1 MKKEDFLKALDHIDY
16 DLVEE
21 YVLEKERAVKRRER
35 QRSVMRMLPVAACFI
50 LLLSIGTV
58 SLIAGM
64 QNVGK
69 GDLAPSDS
77 NAETSNPSNNL
88 EQVVYTF
95 EYDGVSYR
103 TVVADNEGDTVL
115 LQYVGNYLGN
125 VETEN
130 ANGEV
135 GIYRIYEY
143 TESRNLSR
151 ILIRIGDSYYI
162 AEQQD

>member
-21 YVLEKERAVKRRER
+21 YVLEKERAVKRRKS
-35 QRSVMRMLPVAACFI
+35 QRNVMRMLPVAACFI
-50 LLLSIGTV
+50 LLLGIGAV

-64 QNVGK
+64 QNLGS
-69 GDLAPSDS
+69 GDSAPPDSNGETSDS
-77 NAETSNPSNNL
+77 PSAS
-88 EQVVYTF
+88 EQGVYTF
-95 EYDGVSYR
+95 EYDGISYR
-103 TVVADNEGDTVL
+103 SVVADNEGDTVL

-143 TESRNLSR
+143 TESRDLSR
-151 ILIRIGDSYYI
+151 ILIRIGGSYYI
-162 AEQQD
+162 AEKQN